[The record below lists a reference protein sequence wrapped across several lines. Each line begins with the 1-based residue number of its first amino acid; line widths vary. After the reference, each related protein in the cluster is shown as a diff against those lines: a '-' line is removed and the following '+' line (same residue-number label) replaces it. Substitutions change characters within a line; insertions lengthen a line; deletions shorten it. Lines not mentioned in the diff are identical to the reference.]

1 MNIDSIK
8 AQVTAISEVMDTLT
22 DKISE
27 LKKRADEA
35 ENRLRY
41 IVWYAAN
48 VYDDKPHQF
57 WNQVRLAAEHVADTE
72 SAAVINA
79 YYENGCPFRRERNEA
94 REQRDGAREEA
105 AIMRVEVVA
114 GPGDVC
120 YRLVDSTLSV
130 WVGNGLSFADDDVVR
145 VAIAP
150 DNTTWVMTAA
160 ALSEATP

>member
-94 REQRDGAREEA
+94 REPRDAERAVIEA
-105 AIMRVEVVA
+105 AKAFAARPSLITEQVLIGFV
-114 GPGDVC
+114 
-120 YRLVDSTLSV
+120 STL
-130 WVGNGLSFADDDVVR
+130 R
-145 VAIAP
+145 
-150 DNTTWVMTAA
+150 
-160 ALSEATP
+160 ALEGDA

>member
-35 ENRLRY
+35 ENRLRC

-79 YYENGCPFRRERNEA
+79 YYENGCPFRRERSAAYDRIDRFLRDNLDDRDYAPYAEA
-94 REQRDGAREEA
+94 LEVLWEPPPAQAAVIEAAKAFAARPSLITEQVLIGFVSTLRALEEA
-105 AIMRVEVVA
+105 
-114 GPGDVC
+114 P
-120 YRLVDSTLSV
+120 
-130 WVGNGLSFADDDVVR
+130 
-145 VAIAP
+145 
-150 DNTTWVMTAA
+150 
-160 ALSEATP
+160 